1 MAKKLNLF
9 TLLIF
14 VYSLVV
20 CVILK
25 KEENKMSLS
34 AQIENTTTIQTV
46 SKVQPTVAFKNLLAF
61 KK

>member
-25 KEENKMSLS
+25 KEENKTSLS
-34 AQIENTTTIQTV
+34 ALIEKTPTIQKL
-46 SKVQPTVAFKNLLAF
+46 SKVQPTIAFKNLLAF

>member
-1 MAKKLNLF
+1 MAKKINLF

-34 AQIENTTTIQTV
+34 ARIENTTTIQTV
-46 SKVQPTVAFKNLLAF
+46 SQVQTTLTFKNLLAF

>member
-1 MAKKLNLF
+1 MAKKINLF
-9 TLLIF
+9 TVLIF

-25 KEENKMSLS
+25 KEENKTSLS
-34 AQIENTTTIQTV
+34 ARINNSTTIQLI

>member
-1 MAKKLNLF
+1 MAKKINLF

-46 SKVQPTVAFKNLLAF
+46 SKVQPTLTFKNLLAF

>member
-1 MAKKLNLF
+1 MAKKINLF

-46 SKVQPTVAFKNLLAF
+46 PKVQPTLTFKNLLAF